1 MPFLSA
7 LPPAALQAPAPEAQA
22 AQLALTVRDI
32 PGDPLEG
39 VKLSLEGN
47 QRGLTSSTNS
57 LGMATFGA
65 LPPGKY
71 VLKAAKEGYRPLTQ
85 DVQLEG
91 GALRKL
97 ELRLVAEPRPAK
109 KP

>member
-1 MPFLSA
+1 MPFFFA
-7 LPPAALQAPAPEAQA
+7 LPPASIQAPAPEAPA
-22 AQLALTVRDI
+22 AQLVLTVRDI
-32 PGDPLEG
+32 PGDPLDG

-47 QRGLTSSTNS
+47 QRGLNSTTNS

-71 VLKAAKEGYRPLTQ
+71 VLKAAKEGYRPLSQ
-85 DVQLEG
+85 EVQLEG
-91 GALRKL
+91 AAVRKL
-97 ELRLVAEPRPAK
+97 ELRMVAEPRPAK